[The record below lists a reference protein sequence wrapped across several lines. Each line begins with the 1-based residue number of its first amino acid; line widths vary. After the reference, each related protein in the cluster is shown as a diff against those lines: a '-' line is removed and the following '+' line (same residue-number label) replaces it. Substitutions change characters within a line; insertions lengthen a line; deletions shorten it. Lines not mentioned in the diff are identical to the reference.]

1 MMPTTQ
7 LAPTFS
13 GGPLVIGR
21 RRGARHRFAIEEVEF
36 SIQTQNLSD
45 LTKIQSP
52 ATPDLSNNETNQLG
66 DDIPSQ
72 TAASSDNPEE
82 EIDRNDVNGIA
93 SISRQIKQW
102 RAPRTNIISVRT
114 ARPRHFRPQVRVLS
128 ENARQALGAN
138 GLRRLF
144 EFSEYRVGWDAG
156 RGQPLSIG
164 SLSSLEWFLDRLPE
178 LSAIEPSLFLTRNG
192 NLQLVFEDHSGNAIE
207 IEFFPDKL
215 EYYFEDND
223 EEGFIQLSD
232 VNGLIDRLRIF
243 IA

>member
-52 ATPDLSNNETNQLG
+52 ATPDLSNDETNQLG

-128 ENARQALGAN
+128 DNARRVLGAN

-144 EFSEYRVGWDAG
+144 EFSEYRTGWDAG
-156 RGQPLSIG
+156 QGQPLSIG
-164 SLSSLEWFLDRLPE
+164 SLLSLEWFLDQLPE
-178 LSAIEPSLFLTRNG
+178 LSTSEPSLFLTRNG
-192 NLQLVFEDHSGNAIE
+192 NLQIVFEDYQGNTVE
-207 IEFFPDKL
+207 IDFFPDRL
-215 EYYFEDND
+215 EYYFEDSD
-223 EEGFIQLSD
+223 EESSLPLSD
-232 VNGLIDRLRIF
+232 ATNFIDRLRML